1 MKQITSFFK
10 RSKAYIA
17 FTLCFILAV
26 AAGYSYQKRRILE
39 ENRTAEQT
47 QAFVTEG
54 EDRAVE
60 EPPRPEILPEA
71 FPNST
76 YTPEPPVTNDETLPT
91 AKNAG
96 FSPSVPLAGAL
107 SKSYSK
113 TPLYSLTL
121 DDWRSHEAID
131 IAAEE
136 GDVVHAIEQ
145 GTVTAVGR
153 DPLLGVYIRLRHA
166 DGFESLYANLH
177 SEITVIEDQE
187 IEKGHIIGYIGSSSI
202 AEQAEVPHLHFELFK
217 DGSRVDPKDYIK

>member
-1 MKQITSFFK
+1 MNQITSFFK
-10 RSKAYIA
+10 RYKAYIA

-26 AAGYSYQKRRILE
+26 SFGYTYQKNHILE
-39 ENRTAEQT
+39 ENRAAEQT

-60 EPPRPEILPEA
+60 EVNHPQMLPEA
-71 FPNST
+71 FPDST
-76 YTPEPPVTNDETLPT
+76 YTPEPPVTLDEKLPT

-96 FSPSVPLAGAL
+96 FSPSMPVTGAL
-107 SKSYSK
+107 SKGYST

-131 IAAEE
+131 IAADE

-145 GTVTAVGR
+145 ATVTAVGR
-153 DPLLGVYIRLRHA
+153 DPLLGVYIRLQHE

-177 SEITVIEDQE
+177 SEITVIEGQN
-187 IEKGHIIGYIGSSSI
+187 IEKGHIIGYIGSSSL
-202 AEQAEVPHLHFELFK
+202 AEQAEVPHLHFELLK
-217 DGSRVDPKDYIK
+217 DNLHVDPRDYIQ